1 MTWVRIDDSFSEHT
15 KVASAG
21 PLALALQVAA
31 LCYCNRQLTDGFVPR
46 AKARTL
52 LDWECVDAN
61 GQAFTIALS
70 SGTDAD
76 RPFGVGLDVTAEL
89 VIDKLVEVGMWEKV
103 PGGYSVHDY
112 LHYNPSREQVLAE
125 RARRQAAGQ
134 AGGQASAQA
143 RAQRN
148 RNEIA
153 TKSQAKSNS
162 RTRTRT
168 RTRTRRRTDG
178 DNHD

>member
-52 LDWECVDAN
+52 LDWECVDAD

-76 RPFGVGLDVTAEL
+76 HPFGVGLDVTAQL
-89 VIDKLVEVGMWEKV
+89 VIDKLVAVGMWEKV

-125 RARRQAAGQ
+125 RARKQAAGQ

-168 RTRTRRRTDG
+168 RTRRRTDG
-178 DNHD
+178 DNHG